1 MLTATETAT
10 IRAALRYWIDEI
22 ISGGDA
28 LAQLYFDTDID
39 RGLDA
44 EAIEQLIARLKPD
57 SLRLIGV
64 DQINLDSMLTDLDSV
79 EIQDTGK
86 FHTVIPARDPGT
98 ET

>member
-44 EAIEQLIARLKPD
+44 EAIEQLIARL
-57 SLRLIGV
+57 
-64 DQINLDSMLTDLDSV
+64 
-79 EIQDTGK
+79 
-86 FHTVIPARDPGT
+86 
-98 ET
+98 